1 MDVYT
6 VNIKTLHHLL
16 FYDLCFSIQEEAT
29 ACQQINKKDV
39 KLDLSGT
46 NRSMD
51 VKIENF
57 DIAFGEK

>member
-1 MDVYT
+1 MCVT
-6 VNIKTLHHLL
+6 HHL
-16 FYDLCFSIQEEAT
+16 FINEICFSIQEEAT